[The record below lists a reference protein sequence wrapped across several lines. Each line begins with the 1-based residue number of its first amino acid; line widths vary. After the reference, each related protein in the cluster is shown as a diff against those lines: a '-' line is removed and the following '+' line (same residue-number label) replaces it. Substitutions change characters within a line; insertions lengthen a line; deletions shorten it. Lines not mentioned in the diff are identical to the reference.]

1 MKTDKFHDRF
11 NIEVNA
17 EEAKDHFIN
26 RTDNLIYNELYIRQ
40 TDLIQRSMYQRA
52 ASYIGVRYRY
62 PNRYISYV
70 GSNFLNCLRSIE
82 SAYDL
87 FKELGE
93 ENQILDIIK
102 KLFELN
108 EVDIGV
114 KWKNERFIKTGA
126 KELDE
131 KLVNDSLQWIDNNS
145 YETVRAPF
153 EKSLRHLLESEKDT
167 TKLSDVIT
175 DSYEAI
181 EALAKIINENDR
193 DLSANREQFIKNVKA
208 SDEYKKILREY
219 IDYANKFRH
228 AIKEGKKKP
237 DISSSE
243 AESFVY
249 LTGLFIRL
257 ASYN

>member
-1 MKTDKFHDRF
+1 MENNKFHERF
-11 NIEVNA
+11 DIEVNVKD
-17 EEAKDHFIN
+17 AKAHFIN
-26 RTDNLIYNELYIRQ
+26 RTNNLIFSELYIRQ
-40 TDLIQRSMYQRA
+40 TDLIQRNMYQRA
-52 ASYIGVRYRY
+52 ASYIGARYRY
-62 PNRYISYV
+62 GNTYISYV

-82 SAYDL
+82 STFNL
-87 FKELGE
+87 FQELGE
-93 ENQILDIIK
+93 EKQILLIIE
-102 KLFELN
+102 KLFELT

-114 KWKNERFIKTGA
+114 KWQNGRFIKTGA

-131 KLVNDSLQWIDNNS
+131 KLVNDSLQWINKYS
-145 YETVRAPF
+145 YETVRVPF
-153 EKSLRHLLESEKDT
+153 EKSLRHLLESEKDS

-219 IDYANKFRH
+219 IDYANNFRH
-228 AIKEGKKKP
+228 AIKEGEEKP
-237 DISSSE
+237 NIKTSE

-257 ASYN
+257 ASYK